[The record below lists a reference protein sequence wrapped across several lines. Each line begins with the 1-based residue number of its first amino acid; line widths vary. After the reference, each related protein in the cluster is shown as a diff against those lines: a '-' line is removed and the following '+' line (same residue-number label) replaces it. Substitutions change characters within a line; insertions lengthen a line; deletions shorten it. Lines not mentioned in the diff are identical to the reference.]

1 MQVLLVFG
9 QTAVGKTDFV
19 DNLALC
25 GPIEIINMDMGQ
37 LYAPLSIGTA
47 KPNWKQAKTVHHMF
61 DIVSKPE
68 NFSVVA
74 YRTMVLQKIK
84 EIRGRGSLPVLV
96 GGSSFYLKS
105 LLFPVDDS
113 LDFDTYSYID
123 SQKSTTELWQKLYA
137 IDSQR
142 ANAIH
147 MHDRFRIERA
157 LAIWNATGKKPSLC
171 KSVYAPPFT
180 YTLLFLYRDRSIL
193 YSRINERVDQ
203 MFREGWLDEVKN
215 LDTSWHSFLQK
226 KKLIGYDELVL
237 HIKDPATYPLEKIV
251 PMIKKRTRVYA
262 RKQEIFWN
270 MLASMIEDEHKKR
283 GEKSPAQI
291 VDLTLIDLRL
301 YLKQL
306 LGQVSL

>member
-9 QTAVGKTDFV
+9 PTAVGKTDFV

-84 EIRGRGSLPVLV
+84 EIQRRGALPVLV

-105 LLFPVDDS
+105 LLFPIDNS
-113 LDFDTYSYID
+113 LDFDTSYYVD
-123 SQKSTTELWQKLYA
+123 SQKDTTELWQELYA

-147 MHDRFRIERA
+147 VHDRFRVERA
-157 LAIWNATGKKPSLC
+157 LAIWKATGKKPSLY
-171 KSVYAPPFT
+171 KSEYAPPFS
-180 YTLLFLYRDRSIL
+180 YKLLFLHRDRSIL
-193 YSRINERVDQ
+193 YKRINERVDL
-203 MFREGWLDEVKN
+203 MLHEGWLDEVKN
-215 LDTSWHSFLQK
+215 LDQSWYPFLQK
-226 KKLIGYDELVL
+226 KKLIGYNELVL
-237 HIKDPATYPLEKIV
+237 HIKDSATYPLEKIV
-251 PMIKKRTRVYA
+251 PIIKKRTRVYA
-262 RKQEIFWN
+262 RKQEMFWN
-270 MLASMIEDEHKKR
+270 MLTSMIEEEHKKR
-283 GEKSPAQI
+283 GEESPAQI
-291 VDLTLIDLRL
+291 VDLTFIDLRL

-306 LGQVSL
+306 LEQVSL